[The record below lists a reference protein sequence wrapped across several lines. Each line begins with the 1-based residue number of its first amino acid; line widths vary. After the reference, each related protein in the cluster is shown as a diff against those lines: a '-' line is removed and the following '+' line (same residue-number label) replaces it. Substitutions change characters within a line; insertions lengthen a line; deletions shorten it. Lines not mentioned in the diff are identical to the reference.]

1 MKIKLDPG
9 AMAPVRM
16 HETDAGMDLFALEDA
31 LVPANDHKTV
41 HTGVHVQLP
50 AGTCGILVSRSG
62 MNIRHGVITTGLI
75 DEGYIG
81 EILVSVINGGSD
93 DYLIHKGDRITQLI
107 VVPANYDPVE
117 IVDSLE
123 DPGPGGRGT
132 CGHGST
138 GMR

>member
-16 HETDAGMDLFALEDA
+16 HETDAGMDLFALEDV

-107 VVPANYDPVE
+107 VVPASYAPVE

-123 DPGPGGRGT
+123 DPGPGSRGT